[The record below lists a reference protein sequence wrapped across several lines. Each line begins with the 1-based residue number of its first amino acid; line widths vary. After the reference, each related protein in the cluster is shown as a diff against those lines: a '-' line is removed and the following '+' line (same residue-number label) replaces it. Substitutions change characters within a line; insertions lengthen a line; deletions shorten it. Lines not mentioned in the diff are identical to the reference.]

1 MLREISILGSRI
13 QLSKRGK
20 GQLKGISVGDT
31 LSYEFYDGE
40 YRGLEMAFLVPQ
52 GRKPTP
58 KDLALADARIG
69 SVLNLPVVFILMPC
83 PAYERQRLI
92 DKNVFFV
99 ISDNFANLPMI
110 VANER
115 IRKSAYAKRLTPSA
129 QYLLF
134 YHLQV
139 ESLEGLSARDIAD
152 KMPYSY
158 ESVALA
164 LTCLSDLGL
173 CRKVSGNGKNK
184 NVVFDAKGRELWDV
198 AQNYLINPV
207 NSIVFCDELKAE
219 DDYPVCGINALAHYS
234 SLNKDDDRQ
243 IMVTANQ
250 YKALQRSDSMVHCN
264 EFDGPIRIE
273 VWKYPPVSKAAE
285 PVSWADPL
293 SVIVSLRDDHDPRVE
308 GEVEYLID
316 RMIWK
321 G

>member
-1 MLREISILGSRI
+1 MLSELSILGSRI

-40 YRGLEMAFLVPQ
+40 YRGLEMVFLVPK
-52 GRKPTP
+52 GKKPTP
-58 KDLALADARIG
+58 RDLALADTRIG
-69 SVLNLPVVFILMPC
+69 STLNLPVVFILMPC

-99 ISDNFANLPMI
+99 MSDNFANLPMI

-139 ESLEGLSARDIAD
+139 ESLEGLSARDMAD

-173 CRKVSGNGKNK
+173 CRKMSGNGKNK

-219 DDYPVCGINALAHYS
+219 GDYPVCGINALAHYS

>member
-40 YRGLEMAFLVPQ
+40 YRGLEMVFLVPK
-52 GRKPTP
+52 GKKPTP
-58 KDLALADARIG
+58 RDLALADTRIG
-69 SVLNLPVVFILMPC
+69 SALNLPVVFILMPC

-99 ISDNFANLPMI
+99 MSDNFANLPMI

-198 AQNYLINPV
+198 AQSYLINPV
-207 NSIVFCDELKAE
+207 NSIVFCDELKVE
-219 DDYPVCGINALAHYS
+219 DDYPVSGINALAHYS

>member
-1 MLREISILGSRI
+1 MFTEISILGSI
-13 QLSKRGK
+13 IKLSKKGK

-40 YRGLEMAFLVPQ
+40 YRGLEMVFLVPK
-52 GRKPTP
+52 GKKPTP
-58 KDLALADARIG
+58 RDLALADTRIG
-69 SVLNLPVVFILMPC
+69 SALNLPVVFILMPC
-83 PAYERQRLI
+83 PAYERQRMI

-99 ISDNFANLPMI
+99 MSDNFANLPMI

-139 ESLEGLSARDIAD
+139 ESLEGLSARDMAD

-173 CRKVSGNGKNK
+173 CRKMSGNGKNK

-219 DDYPVCGINALAHYS
+219 GDYPVCGINALAHYS

>member
-1 MLREISILGSRI
+1 MLTEISIFGSI
-13 QLSKRGK
+13 IKLSKRGK

-40 YRGLEMAFLVPQ
+40 YRGLEMVFLVPK
-52 GRKPTP
+52 GKKPTP
-58 KDLALADARIG
+58 RDLALADTRIG
-69 SVLNLPVVFILMPC
+69 SALNLPVVFILMPC

-99 ISDNFANLPMI
+99 MSDNFANLPMI

-184 NVVFDAKGRELWDV
+184 NVVFDTKGRELWDV

-219 DDYPVCGINALAHYS
+219 GDYPVCGINALAHYS

-250 YKALQRSDSMVHCN
+250 YKALQGSDSMVHCN
-264 EFDGPIRIE
+264 EFDGPIMIE
-273 VWKYPPVSKAAE
+273 VWKYPPVAKAGK
-285 PVSWADPL
+285 PVFWADPL

-316 RMIWK
+316 RIIWK

>member
-1 MLREISILGSRI
+1 MLTEISILGSI
-13 QLSKRGK
+13 IKLSKRGK

-40 YRGLEMAFLVPQ
+40 YRGLEMVFLVPK
-52 GRKPTP
+52 GKKPTP
-58 KDLALADARIG
+58 RDLALADTRIG
-69 SVLNLPVVFILMPC
+69 SALNLPVVFILMPC

-99 ISDNFANLPMI
+99 MSDNFANLPMI

-129 QYLLF
+129 QYILF

-139 ESLEGLSARDIAD
+139 ESLEGLSARDMAE

-173 CRKVSGNGKNK
+173 CRKMSGNGKNK

-219 DDYPVCGINALAHYS
+219 GDYPVCGINALAHYS

-285 PVSWADPL
+285 PVSWVDPL

>member
-1 MLREISILGSRI
+1 M
-13 QLSKRGK
+13 
-20 GQLKGISVGDT
+20 
-31 LSYEFYDGE
+31 
-40 YRGLEMAFLVPQ
+40 
-52 GRKPTP
+52 
-58 KDLALADARIG
+58 
-69 SVLNLPVVFILMPC
+69 
-83 PAYERQRLI
+83 
-92 DKNVFFV
+92 
-99 ISDNFANLPMI
+99 
-110 VANER
+110 
-115 IRKSAYAKRLTPSA
+115 
-129 QYLLF
+129 
-134 YHLQV
+134 

-173 CRKVSGNGKNK
+173 CRKVSSNGKNK

-219 DDYPVCGINALAHYS
+219 GDYPVCGINALAHYS

-273 VWKYPPVSKAAE
+273 VWKYPPVSKE
-285 PVSWADPL
+285 DLRL
-293 SVIVSLRDDHDPRVE
+293 SRFLLMKIFQALDT
-308 GEVEYLID
+308 L
-316 RMIWK
+316 
-321 G
+321 

>member
-1 MLREISILGSRI
+1 MLSELSILGSRI
-13 QLSKRGK
+13 QLFKRGK

-40 YRGLEMAFLVPQ
+40 YRGLEMVFLVPQ
-52 GRKPTP
+52 GKKPTP
-58 KDLALADARIG
+58 RDLALADTRIG
-69 SVLNLPVVFILMPC
+69 SALNLPVVFILMPC

-99 ISDNFANLPMI
+99 MSDNFANLPMI

-129 QYLLF
+129 QYILF

-139 ESLEGLSARDIAD
+139 ESLEGLSARDMAD

-173 CRKVSGNGKNK
+173 CRKVPGNGKNK

-219 DDYPVCGINALAHYS
+219 GDYPVCGINALAHYS

>member
-1 MLREISILGSRI
+1 MLTEISILGSI
-13 QLSKRGK
+13 IKLSKRGK

-40 YRGLEMAFLVPQ
+40 YRGLEMVFLVPK
-52 GRKPTP
+52 GKKPTP
-58 KDLALADARIG
+58 RDLALADTRIG
-69 SVLNLPVVFILMPC
+69 SALNLPVVFILMPC

-99 ISDNFANLPMI
+99 MSDNFANLPMI

-219 DDYPVCGINALAHYS
+219 GDYPVCGINALAHYS

>member
-1 MLREISILGSRI
+1 M
-13 QLSKRGK
+13 
-20 GQLKGISVGDT
+20 KGISVGDT

-40 YRGLEMAFLVPQ
+40 YRGLEMVFLVPQ
-52 GRKPTP
+52 GKKPTP
-58 KDLALADARIG
+58 RDLALADTRIG
-69 SVLNLPVVFILMPC
+69 SALNLPVVFILMPC

-99 ISDNFANLPMI
+99 MSDNFANLPMI

-129 QYLLF
+129 QYILF

-139 ESLEGLSARDIAD
+139 ESLEGLSARDMAD

-173 CRKVSGNGKNK
+173 CRKMSGNGKNK

-198 AQNYLINPV
+198 AQNFLINPV

-219 DDYPVCGINALAHYS
+219 GDYPVCGINALAHYS

>member
-1 MLREISILGSRI
+1 MLTEISILGSI
-13 QLSKRGK
+13 IKLSKRGK

-40 YRGLEMAFLVPQ
+40 YRGLEMVFLVPK
-52 GRKPTP
+52 GKKPTP
-58 KDLALADARIG
+58 RDLALADTRIG
-69 SVLNLPVVFILMPC
+69 SALNLPVVFILMPC

-99 ISDNFANLPMI
+99 MSDNFANLPMI

-139 ESLEGLSARDIAD
+139 ESLEGLSARDMAD

-173 CRKVSGNGKNK
+173 CRKMSGNGKNK

-219 DDYPVCGINALAHYS
+219 GDYPVCGINALAHYS